1 MKDCYLVSTKK
12 SKIETSMV
20 LSSEEKLNSNYV
32 RNKKKRVRKRSM
44 SPKGTL
50 TTPPPNPER
59 TDGVTLPS
67 SDTSSSGK
75 VTQNSD
81 IIQTNPQQSV
91 KRVFRPSHSAPLPST
106 HQYHSRMHRPLLSRQ
121 QGQKNTTLTGSTG
134 QSGFD
139 ASSGSL
145 VRNAHRSPADTPGV
159 PFDSAKV
166 RKNAQSTKNM
176 EDPQKKSDAAEH
188 VEERLAKLNRLEE
201 KEQSPKSNPVGNSA
215 DLNSTENYSP
225 GLPGA
230 QSAAPST
237 AKLNK
242 NSHGRKRFGRKMGL
256 YSKSC
261 YLQHEGR

>member
-1 MKDCYLVSTKK
+1 
-12 SKIETSMV
+12 MV

-91 KRVFRPSHSAPLPST
+91 KRVFRPSHSAPLHST

-159 PFDSAKV
+159 SFDSAKV

-176 EDPQKKSDAAEH
+176 EDPQKKSDAAKH
-188 VEERLAKLNRLEE
+188 VEERLAELNRLEE
-201 KEQSPKSNPVGNSA
+201 KEQTSILLGNSA
-215 DLNSTENYSP
+215 DLNSNENYSP
-225 GLPGA
+225 GMPGA
-230 QSAAPST
+230 QSNAPSP

-242 NSHGRKRFGRKMGL
+242 KIQNAKELAEKNAKLHK
-256 YSKSC
+256 
-261 YLQHEGR
+261 